1 MGLKQQIDQ
10 DIKEAM
16 KAKDQAT
23 LLALRAVKSAILLA
37 ETSEGHQGDLSEEE
51 EIKLLQRQVKQRRDS
66 MEQFRANGREDLA
79 VKEQGEIS
87 VIEKYLPRQLTRE
100 ELETE
105 VKAIITQVGATSKA
119 DFGKVMGIAS
129 KKLSGV
135 ADGKAISELVRQLLP

>member
-16 KAKDQAT
+16 KAKDQPT

-37 ETSEGHQGDLSEEE
+37 ETSEGHQGELTEEE
-51 EIKLLQRQVKQRRDS
+51 ELKLLQRQVKQRRDS
-66 MEQFRANGREDLA
+66 FEQFRSNGREDLA
-79 VKEQGEIS
+79 LKEQAEIL
-87 VIEKYLPRQLTRE
+87 VIEKYLPRQLTKE

-105 VKAIITQVGATSKA
+105 VKSIISQVGATSKA
-119 DFGKVMGIAS
+119 DLGKVMGVAT

-135 ADGKAISELVRQLLP
+135 ADGKAISELVKQLLP